1 MNVVPYIDVMLVLL
15 VIFMVTAPMLTQGVK
30 IELPKLASEALVNDK
45 QQTILTLSVKAD
57 GGYYWNL
64 GSELDTKN
72 QTDSAVNLDELQAKI
87 DAWHR
92 EKGLLGFA
100 LRGPDLTASVVDV
113 LVRPEIAY
121 DRLAAAAVEG
131 ELAGRRIKIA
141 SIEHLLEMKRAANR
155 PKDQLDI
162 AALEKI
168 QRGEDPNG

>member
-1 MNVVPYIDVMLVLL
+1 MKTSELLAALLDAHVDAVIVGRLAMQMHGYMRMTYDIDLVLAMNDENL
-15 VIFMVTAPMLTQGVK
+15 TRFIEVAKRLGLAPIIPVP
-30 IELPKLASEALVNDK
+30 IDALKNA
-45 QQTILTLSVKAD
+45 QQ
-57 GGYYWNL
+57 
-64 GSELDTKN
+64 
-72 QTDSAVNLDELQAKI
+72 I
-87 DAWHR
+87 DAWQR
-92 EKGLLGFA
+92 EKSMLAFA

-121 DRLAAAAVEG
+121 DRLADAAVEG